1 MENEVGRYENKGP
14 GEEEAQRPGGRCSFG
29 CVFNK
34 IKQEVM
40 MRFTRRREKVEK
52 VHVCS
57 TITGSLKATQNV
69 KDPLRAYI
77 PRKGQKKMCVYS
89 QHPCYLTSFWLSR
102 PAQTHLSGRLL
113 LWQPQSDGSLFP
125 PWIDTALCT
134 PHCLHLGQRRY
145 FCIFYKALH

>member
-77 PRKGQKKMCVYS
+77 PRKGQKKMCGLLTTS
-89 QHPCYLTSFWLSR
+89 LLFNLSLAFKTSTNTSFRKTS
-102 PAQTHLSGRLL
+102 
-113 LWQPQSDGSLFP
+113 SLAAP
-125 PWIDTALCT
+125 IRWKSLPSLD
-134 PHCLHLGQRRY
+134 
-145 FCIFYKALH
+145 